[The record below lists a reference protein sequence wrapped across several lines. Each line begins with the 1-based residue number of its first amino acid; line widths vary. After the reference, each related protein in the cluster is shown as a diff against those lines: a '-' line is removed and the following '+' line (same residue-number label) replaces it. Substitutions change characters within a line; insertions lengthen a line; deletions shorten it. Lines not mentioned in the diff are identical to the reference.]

1 MASDGSGACPLSPSR
16 LGEQFATALIAQ
28 VHAVHSGAA
37 DREPLSVRE
46 LLSLRAGRLYTSRA
60 ATRVLR
66 ANPHPEVVAAPAGPA
81 FGEVRRRRKQRH
93 KDSKE
98 GKDRRSSRDRRRK
111 RRRGSSSSDSRH
123 SSRSSTGSSSVS
135 ESHERLFRGARD
147 LGSYAT
153 RAQKQAVTNPDRV
166 LLETIAELLAL
177 LPAARPGAS
186 STVGGGYEAAQS
198 LPSLFVPYHA
208 QILSAKLSAGSSQ
221 GSNRNER
228 ESRTLCEILDTLLQ
242 GRTLNG
248 IMVALAR
255 LKAIEASVEPAT
267 GGWAFASQHELIGRP
282 GQGLVSQRDRT
293 LAIRDQRDE
302 QRSRVQRGLPGVDK
316 GKGRGRRRE

>member
-1 MASDGSGACPLSPSR
+1 MPADW
-16 LGEQFATALIAQ
+16 GEQLAGALVAQ
-28 VHAVHSGAA
+28 AHAVHSGAA
-37 DREPLSVRE
+37 DQQPLSVRE
-46 LLSLRAGRLYTSRA
+46 LLSLRAGRLYSTRA
-60 ATRVLR
+60 ATRVFR
-66 ANPHPEVVAAPAGPA
+66 ANPHPEAVAAPTGPA
-81 FGEVRRRRKQRH
+81 FGEVRRRRKRRH
-93 KDSKE
+93 KDSDD
-98 GKDRRSSRDRRRK
+98 KDRRSSKSRRRK
-111 RRRGSSSSDSRH
+111 RRRGSSSGDSRH
-123 SSRSSTGSSSVS
+123 SSRSSSGSVS
-135 ESHERLFRGARD
+135 ESRERLFRSARD

-153 RAQKQAVTNPDRV
+153 RAQKQALTNPDRV

-208 QILSAKLSAGSSQ
+208 QILSPKLTASGSQ
-221 GSNRNER
+221 GSSRNER

-302 QRSRVQRGLPGVDK
+302 QRSRAPRGLPPVDK
-316 GKGRGRRRE
+316 RKGRGRRQRDNG